1 MSDTLPDISSD
12 DALAALIWQ
21 IELGAD
27 EAMGEAP
34 LDRFAAE
41 PPAPVQ
47 QAAAQVPVAAAAA
60 ASQAP
65 APAPAPARAEAAALA
80 SAARDLEAL
89 RTAMAGFEGCA
100 LKKGARNLVFADGV
114 PGARVMIVG
123 EAPGRDEDVQG
134 KPFVGR
140 SGQLLDR
147 MFAAIGLDR
156 AAEDPAQALYITNT
170 LPWRPP
176 QNRDPSSD
184 EMAMMFPFLARHIE
198 LAAPQV
204 LVTMGNPS
212 TKLLLDTTTGITR
225 MRGRWAEFNGIPL
238 LPMFHPAA
246 LLRDPLKKR
255 DSWADLLSLK
265 ARLA

>member
-1 MSDTLPDISSD
+1 MK
-12 DALAALIWQ
+12 AALEWQ
-21 IELGAD
+21 VAMGAD
-27 EAMGEAP
+27 EAILA
-34 LDRFAAE
+34 
-41 PPAPVQ
+41 APVDRTV
-47 QAAAQVPVAAAAA
+47 AKPPEPKPAAQPVEIAQVDPVAVAHEMAD
-60 ASQAP
+60 
-65 APAPAPARAEAAALA
+65 RADTLETLRALMETY
-80 SAARDLEAL
+80 DHCE
-89 RTAMAGFEGCA
+89 
-100 LKKGARNLVFADGV
+100 LKRGAKQLVFADGV

-156 AAEDPAQALYITNT
+156 AAEDPAHALYITNT